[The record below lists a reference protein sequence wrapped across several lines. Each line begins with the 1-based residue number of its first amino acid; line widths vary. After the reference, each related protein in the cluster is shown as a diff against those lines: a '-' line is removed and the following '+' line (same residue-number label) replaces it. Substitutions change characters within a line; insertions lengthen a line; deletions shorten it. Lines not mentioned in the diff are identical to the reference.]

1 MWLVL
6 ALGQQST
13 NGSFKFWALPT
24 AHTALLIDP
33 CEKTAPLFSL
43 YPACLLYA
51 AALPTVFNALPLNI
65 NFPSFMTNQYYLS
78 LLLLK
83 KKCMRVN
90 FFQFCKFSYFCTFF
104 LMTTNQI

>member
-24 AHTALLIDP
+24 AHTALLIVL

-43 YPACLLYA
+43 YSACLLYA
-51 AALPTVFNALPLNI
+51 GA
-65 NFPSFMTNQYYLS
+65 
-78 LLLLK
+78 
-83 KKCMRVN
+83 
-90 FFQFCKFSYFCTFF
+90 
-104 LMTTNQI
+104 

>member
-24 AHTALLIDP
+24 AHTALLIVL

-43 YPACLLYA
+43 YSACLLYA
-51 AALPTVFNALPLNI
+51 GALPTVFNFSINI
-65 NFPSFMTNQYYLS
+65 YKY
-78 LLLLK
+78 K
-83 KKCMRVN
+83 
-90 FFQFCKFSYFCTFF
+90 Y
-104 LMTTNQI
+104 

>member
-33 CEKTAPLFSL
+33 CEKTAPSISIL
-43 YPACLLYA
+43 
-51 AALPTVFNALPLNI
+51 
-65 NFPSFMTNQYYLS
+65 LS
-78 LLLLK
+78 LSCLPAV
-83 KKCMRVN
+83 CR
-90 FFQFCKFSYFCTFF
+90 CIAHS
-104 LMTTNQI
+104 I